1 MFHHSLELARLIE
14 TFSMSNEL
22 EEKEFL
28 INLCN
33 IVLDGCGAAGCSS
46 FEFVGGVGI
55 FAS

>member
-1 MFHHSLELARLIE
+1 MFHHSLELARLIK